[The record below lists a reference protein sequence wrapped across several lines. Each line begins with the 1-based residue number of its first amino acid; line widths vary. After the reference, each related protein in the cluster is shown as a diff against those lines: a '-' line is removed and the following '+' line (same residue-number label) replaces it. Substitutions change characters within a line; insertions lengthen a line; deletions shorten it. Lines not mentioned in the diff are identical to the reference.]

1 MIIKNYFKKYKND
14 LFDVLEKLDLNELS
28 NANNLIEKTIKR
40 KSTIYVCGNG
50 GSHAIA
56 NHFVCDYFKGLSQ
69 DTSLNV
75 KIKSLCSDNSL
86 ISAISNDFSYDD
98 VFVYQAKRYFKKN
111 DILILIS
118 SSGNSNNIKKILNFS
133 LKKKIKVIGIT
144 GFNGGYLKKNCNISL
159 HCNVKNYGI
168 SEDFAH
174 ILMHLIMQ
182 NIKLNNLKINKNK
195 AIL

>member
-69 DTSLNV
+69 ETSLNV

>member
-86 ISAISNDFSYDD
+86 IYVQNPHLFHNFLHYNE
-98 VFVYQAKRYFKKN
+98 VKYYNFF
-111 DILILIS
+111 L
-118 SSGNSNNIKKILNFS
+118 NIR
-133 LKKKIKVIGIT
+133 
-144 GFNGGYLKKNCNISL
+144 
-159 HCNVKNYGI
+159 H
-168 SEDFAH
+168 
-174 ILMHLIMQ
+174 
-182 NIKLNNLKINKNK
+182 
-195 AIL
+195 

>member
-1 MIIKNYFKKYKND
+1 MLIQNYFNKYKNE
-14 LFDVLEKLDLNELS
+14 LFKVLDNLDLNELS
-28 NANNLIEKTIKR
+28 KAKNLIENTIKR

-69 DTSLNV
+69 DTKLDV
-75 KIKSLCSDNSL
+75 LIKSLCSDDSL

-98 VFVYQAKRYFKKN
+98 VFVYQAKRLFKKN

-118 SSGNSNNIKKILNFS
+118 SSGNSNNIKKILNYS
-133 LKKKIKVIGIT
+133 LKKKIKVIGIS
-144 GFNGGYLKKNCNISL
+144 GFEGGYLKKKCNISL
-159 HCNVKNYGI
+159 HCDANNYGI

-182 NIKLNNLKINKNK
+182 NIKINHLKIKKSK